1 MFLEIELVERKSSL
15 MYYLC
20 FNLYV
25 FSVRLFFALEW
36 KTVLRTHPANGC
48 TCSWFHK
55 KCTIDGSEELLGFD
69 KKKQSFSSFLS
80 SKVYL
85 SSLGVFSFKINHTV
99 NLDLSFLL

>member
-1 MFLEIELVERKSSL
+1 MKIVLFLEIEIVQRKSSL

-36 KTVLRTHPANGC
+36 KTVLRTHPVNGC
-48 TCSWFHK
+48 RFSSFHI

-69 KKKQSFSSFLS
+69 KRNGFSQVFFLQ
-80 SKVYL
+80 K
-85 SSLGVFSFKINHTV
+85 FF
-99 NLDLSFLL
+99 FLHREFFRLK